1 MMNEAAAKRFYGKYR
16 GSVESIDDPQR
27 RGRVT
32 LKVPD
37 VLGDRTSTWAE
48 PCVPLAGPT
57 GFPMGVFLVP
67 PERTAVWV
75 EFEAG
80 DWNHPIWVG
89 CLWGG
94 KDGSFVPS
102 QAYEGQS
109 GSPSIVMQTR
119 GRNSLVISDGPAP
132 DGGITLTS
140 ASGASISLNEAGVT
154 ITSADGARIELA
166 HGKVSVNQGALEV
179 T

>member
-1 MMNEAAAKRFYGKYR
+1 MISQGPTKRFYGKYR
-16 GSVESIDDPQR
+16 GSVESIADPER

-37 VLGDRTSTWAE
+37 VLGKQTSTWAE

-57 GFPMGVFLVP
+57 GFPMGVFFVP

-75 EFEAG
+75 EFEGG
-80 DWNHPIWVG
+80 DTNHPIWVG
-89 CLWGG
+89 CIWAGDGG
-94 KDGSFVPS
+94 AGLPG
-102 QAYEGQS
+102 QAYRGLE
-109 GSPSIVMQTR
+109 GSPSVVMQTR

-132 DGGITLTS
+132 DGGITLAS
-140 ASGASISLNEAGVT
+140 ASGARISINEAGIT
-154 ITSADGARIELA
+154 IVSADGARIELA
-166 HGKVSVNQGALEV
+166 SGKVNVNRGALEV